1 MIMKQIAA
9 IIERAEDG
17 TYSVYC
23 KDEIFSGMGAT
34 IDEAKK
40 DMARQMSIYRET
52 ALKEGFRYPDFLDG
66 EYIVEYSVD
75 ALSLMNYYVK
85 AGIFSLASLEK
96 ITGINQ
102 KQLWAYTSGT
112 RPRKAQSDKILS
124 GFLRV
129 AKDLEAVF
137 A

>member
-1 MIMKQIAA
+1 MKQVAA

-23 KDEIFSGMGAT
+23 VDEIFSGMGET
-34 IDEAKK
+34 IGDAKA
-40 DMARQMSIYRET
+40 DMARQIAVYKET

-66 EYIVEYSVD
+66 EYTIEYTVD

-85 AGIFSLASLEK
+85 SGIFTLAALEK

-112 RPRKAQSDKILS
+112 RPRKAQAEKILS

-129 AKDLEAVF
+129 AKDLDAVF

>member
-112 RPRKAQSDKILS
+112 RPRKAQADKILS

>member
-1 MIMKQIAA
+1 MKQIIA

-23 KDEIFSGMGAT
+23 KDEIFSGMGET
-34 IDEAKK
+34 IEQAKI
-40 DMARQMSIYRET
+40 DMLRQMTVYKET
-52 ALKEGFRYPDFLDG
+52 ALKECFRYPEFMDG
-66 EYIVEYSVD
+66 EYEIEYVID

-85 AGIFSLASLEK
+85 AGIFTLAALEK

-102 KQLWAYTSGT
+102 KQLWAYTNGT
-112 RPRKAQSDKILS
+112 RPRKAQSEKIIS
-124 GFLRV
+124 GFFRLS
-129 AKDLEAVF
+129 KDLDSVF

>member
-1 MIMKQIAA
+1 MKLIPA

-23 KDEIFSGMGAT
+23 KNEIFSGMGVT
-34 IDEAKK
+34 IPEAKA
-40 DMARQMSIYRET
+40 DMHRQMAVYKET
-52 ALKEGFRYPDFLDG
+52 ALKEGFKYPEFLD
-66 EYIVEYSVD
+66 EEHVVEYTVD

-85 AGIFSLASLEK
+85 SGIFSLSALEK

-102 KQLWAYTSGT
+102 KQLWAYTTGT
-112 RPRKAQSDKILS
+112 KPRKAQRDKIIS
-124 GFLRV
+124 GFLRLSQ
-129 AKDLEAVF
+129 DLDAVF

>member
-1 MIMKQIAA
+1 MKQITA

-23 KDEIFSGMGAT
+23 PDEIFSGMGDT
-34 IDEAKK
+34 INDAKA
-40 DMARQMSIYRET
+40 DMTRQMAVYKET
-52 ALKEGFRYPDFLDG
+52 ALKEGFRYPDFLDN
-66 EYIVEYSVD
+66 EYTIEYTID

-85 AGIFSLASLEK
+85 AGIFTLAALEK

-102 KQLWAYTSGT
+102 KQLWAYTTGT
-112 RPRKAQSDKILS
+112 KPRKAQADKIRS
-124 GFLRV
+124 GFLRLSE
-129 AKDLEAVF
+129 DLATVF

>member
-1 MIMKQIAA
+1 MKLIPA

-23 KDEIFSGMGAT
+23 KNEIFSGMGAT
-34 IDEAKK
+34 IPEAKA
-40 DMARQMSIYRET
+40 DMHRQMAVYKET
-52 ALKEGFRYPDFLDG
+52 ALKEGFKYPEFLDEEHFI
-66 EYIVEYSVD
+66 EYTVD

-85 AGIFSLASLEK
+85 SGIFSLYALEK

-102 KQLWAYTSGT
+102 KQLWAYTTGT
-112 RPRKAQSDKILS
+112 KPRKAQKDKIIS
-124 GFLRV
+124 GFLRLSQ
-129 AKDLEAVF
+129 DLDAVF

>member
-1 MIMKQIAA
+1 MNQIAA

-23 KDEIFSGMGAT
+23 KDEIFSGMGKT
-34 IDEAKK
+34 IDEAKS
-40 DMARQMSIYRET
+40 DMVRQMTVYKET
-52 ALKEGFRYPDFLDG
+52 ALKEGFRYPDFLDK
-66 EYIVEYSVD
+66 EYVIEYTVD

-102 KQLWAYTSGT
+102 KHLWAYTTGT
-112 RPRKAQSDKILS
+112 KPRKAQADKIRS
-124 GFLRV
+124 GFLRLS
-129 AKDLEAVF
+129 KDLDSVF